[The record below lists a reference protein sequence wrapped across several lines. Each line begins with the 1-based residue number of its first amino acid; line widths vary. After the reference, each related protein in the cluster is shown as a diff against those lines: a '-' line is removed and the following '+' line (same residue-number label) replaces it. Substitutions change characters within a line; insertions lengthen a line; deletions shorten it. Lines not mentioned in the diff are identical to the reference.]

1 MEENGFLSGSAVV
14 FSFLYVS
21 GNTIEMLMHF
31 YINSGDG
38 LSNDDS
44 DSEVEDQTT
53 ANLALLKLDEWLHL
67 RMDPEVSNV

>member
-1 MEENGFLSGSAVV
+1 MRFC
-14 FSFLYVS
+14 
-21 GNTIEMLMHF
+21 
-31 YINSGDG
+31 INSGDG

-44 DSEVEDQTT
+44 DSEVEDRTT